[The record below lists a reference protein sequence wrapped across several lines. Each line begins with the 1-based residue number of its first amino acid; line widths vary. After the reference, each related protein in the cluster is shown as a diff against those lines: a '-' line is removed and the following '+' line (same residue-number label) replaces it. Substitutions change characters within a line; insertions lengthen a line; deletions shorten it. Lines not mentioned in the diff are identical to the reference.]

1 MEWERQYHNSRAL
14 ALRCLT
20 SLSCF
25 ASYQL
30 LNFILGKTTILNKII
45 RNKDVLIKNGAKKSV
60 LLYYLSDQKIYKEWE
75 RDGLL
80 TFKKPGVPDIDDF
93 KDTIKFHGENGSII
107 IFDDLGSEIRHN
119 AKFFTEL
126 FLVLSHHLNLH
137 IFVVLHNI
145 FPEGLRELSL
155 NCHKFICTFNPRDT
169 LSISTLNRQCFPGS
183 KNFLLHAYKFIGQ
196 QKYGYL
202 LLDFHHETNPA
213 LIGMGSLWLPEYIKI
228 IWF

>member
-80 TFKKPGVPDIDDF
+80 TFKKHGVPDIDDF

-107 IFDDLGSEIRHN
+107 IFDDLGDI
-119 AKFFTEL
+119 
-126 FLVLSHHLNLH
+126 
-137 IFVVLHNI
+137 
-145 FPEGLRELSL
+145 
-155 NCHKFICTFNPRDT
+155 
-169 LSISTLNRQCFPGS
+169 
-183 KNFLLHAYKFIGQ
+183 IG
-196 QKYGYL
+196 
-202 LLDFHHETNPA
+202 E
-213 LIGMGSLWLPEYIKI
+213 
-228 IWF
+228 